1 MTTTRKQR
9 TEHLDRVAKI
19 IANRDI
25 PTQGFDVFKP
35 GRPPAPDTSKMVA
48 PDIDAMAENVMATYR
63 TASDAQR
70 ADGMVWYAEAHALAV
85 TLARS
90 AGHETL
96 RAAGVISALS
106 PQMSWEQN
114 QRLAIRTYAEG
125 GISAGAL
132 GVSVRKADA
141 IYHGADVMIT
151 LKAPKTSAF
160 ALVIAD
166 PTNGHDVVI
175 DRHAMSVAH
184 GRQTTDDET
193 AALNRKGFYQAY
205 ADAYRKAAA
214 EIGITPS
221 QMQAITWVAWRETSI
236 RVSASVRKAAGR

>member
-1 MTTTRKQR
+1 MTTKQSQR
-9 TEHLDRVAKI
+9 TDHLDRIAAIV
-19 IANRDI
+19 ANRDV

-35 GRPPAPDTSKMVA
+35 GRPKVAASKVTV
-48 PDIDAMAENVMATYR
+48 PDIDMMAANVLAAYR

-106 PQMSWEQN
+106 PQMKWDRN
-114 QRLAIRTYAEG
+114 QVLAIRTYAEN

-141 IYHGADVMIT
+141 IFNGADVVKT
-151 LKAPKTSAF
+151 LKAPKTVAF
-160 ALVIAD
+160 ALVITD
-166 PTNGHDVVI
+166 PTNTYDVVI
-175 DRHAMSVAH
+175 DRHASPA
-184 GRQTTDDET
+184 
-193 AALNRKGFYQAY
+193 
-205 ADAYRKAAA
+205 
-214 EIGITPS
+214 
-221 QMQAITWVAWRETSI
+221 
-236 RVSASVRKAAGR
+236 RVSTTPMRPPTARRRPKLASHHLRCRPSHGWSGARRRSGPAPAYERRQDGD